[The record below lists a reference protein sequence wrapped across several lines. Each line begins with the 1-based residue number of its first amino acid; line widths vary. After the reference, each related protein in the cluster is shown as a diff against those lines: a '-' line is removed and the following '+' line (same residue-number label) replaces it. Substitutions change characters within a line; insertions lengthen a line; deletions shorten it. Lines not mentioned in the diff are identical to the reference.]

1 MLNIGIKE
9 VDILAKNTGNGYR
22 DGAVRQRSQ
31 THNPKTNTW
40 VERDT
45 STGKF
50 INGKTSS
57 NKPFKGV
64 TKED

>member
-1 MLNIGIKE
+1 MAG
-9 VDILAKNTGNGYR
+9 NTGKGYR
-22 DGAVRQRSQ
+22 KGPVKGRSQ
-31 THNPKTNTW
+31 THNPKTNSW

-45 STGKF
+45 NTGKF
-50 INGKTSS
+50 INNKTSN